1 MVTLG
6 ISGYN
11 QSISD
16 PGLGITSAF
25 TTMNLKQECFSDSEE
40 SSHESWPSHYSSE
53 QLSENSSKTSPVIFS
68 DNSTKTSPP
77 ASESG
82 FVGCEAAADFSR
94 FDGIYAANSA
104 KYSIMHSLRDSLQ
117 TRRDNLMFDDLGHIF
132 HPLNSSIARECDPI
146 RRGKHGRSPRVSP
159 RSSVSPRISPRIS
172 PRMSPRLSPR
182 MSPRSMNRQMDNH
195 RGRSRRNHGGID
207 HLTVPRGGNMSR
219 SISRSPVGGRKIPE
233 HRICKFFSNGYCN
246 RGSGCNWAHVNI
258 VPTRG
263 CGNRNEPDG
272 YQNGGHPNVNL
283 ANLKGNVY
291 LLARQQEGCR
301 MLQRYLEQENNAEA
315 IDIIWREAIQHVG
328 PLITDPFGHYL
339 WLRLLDRITPTQR
352 LELLKNLSS
361 DMVGISLNVHGT
373 RVVQKLLEKVKGKDE
388 IEAAISA
395 LKGEISTLSKDVYG
409 MHVVLRCLYHQGI
422 DNAFIINAVAKRIV
436 SVSMHKHGCCVVQWC
451 LDYGTRA
458 QREGLI
464 DQIAKNALE
473 LVQDAYGNYVVQQ
486 IMDVSKWKSHEDAA
500 SRRKVMNALLG
511 NIAKLAVQKFS
522 SIVVEKCLQEA
533 DDDIRRAMV
542 EELVDPA
549 RLPRLL
555 QDPYAN
561 YVIQKVLS
569 VSRSDEFQRLIVR
582 IRPHLDVLS
591 ATPFG
596 KRIQLQMFRKF
607 PILSINGSRQHVKE
621 MGMAEQDIFLTRAL
635 NFQAGLRSSF
645 TIM

>member
-1 MVTLG
+1 METLG
-6 ISGYN
+6 MNPYN
-11 QSISD
+11 QIPLSTPAFGLRV
-16 PGLGITSAF
+16 PGIESAF
-25 TTMNLKQECFSDSEE
+25 LKPGCFSDSDTDE
-40 SSHESWPSHYSSE
+40 SSNESWGPNCSSE
-53 QLSENSSKTSPVIFS
+53 HHS

-82 FVGCEAAADFSR
+82 FAGMDANYPR
-94 FDGIYAANSA
+94 FEGP
-104 KYSIMHSLRDSLQ
+104 MGFGTQRE
-117 TRRDNLMFDDLGHIF
+117 NLMFDDLGHIF
-132 HPLNSSIARECDPI
+132 HPLNPTIARGAAHNM
-146 RRGKHGRSPRVSP
+146 RRM
-159 RSSVSPRISPRIS
+159 S
-172 PRMSPRLSPR
+172 PRMSPQMSPQMSPR
-182 MSPRSMNRQMDNH
+182 MGSPRMASPMASPKTHPRMEEMQ
-195 RGRSRRNHGGID
+195 RGRMKMRSRRHDMN
-207 HLTVPRGGNMSR
+207 HLTVPRNNPISR
-219 SISRSPVGGRKIPE
+219 SISRSPSSSPFRGSSADSFSRSPSYSPSPAVNGRKIPE

-246 RGSGCNWAHVNI
+246 RGSGCNWAHVSI

-263 CGNRNEPDG
+263 CGSSSSNDNM
-272 YQNGGHPNVNL
+272 
-283 ANLKGNVY
+283 ANDCGNIASLKGNVY

-301 MLQRYLEQENNAEA
+301 MLQRYLEAENNSEA
-315 IDIIWREAIQHVG
+315 IEIIWREAIQHVG

-339 WLRLLDRITPTQR
+339 WLRLLDRITPKQR
-352 LELLKNLSS
+352 LELLKSLSS

-373 RVVQKLLEKVKGKDE
+373 RVVQKLLEKVKGKEE

-422 DNAFIINAVAKRIV
+422 DNAFIIQAVAKRIV

-500 SRRKVMNALLG
+500 ARRKVMKALLG

-533 DDDIRRAMV
+533 DDDIRMAMV
-542 EELVDPA
+542 EELVDPI

-607 PILSINGSRQHVKE
+607 PILSINGSRAIQ
-621 MGMAEQDIFLTRAL
+621 AAS
-635 NFQAGLRSSF
+635 QAGDMFSPYERRSDF
-645 TIM
+645 EIPREMFEVQAQE